1 MDWFRK
7 QVSPRLRD
15 TDNQKEVEE
24 AREKAKE
31 SGQASVFEYEDVN
44 ATNPGGDASA
54 SPSAKALAK
63 KKANEHRAQTA
74 VFSISHRKLGKLA
87 EQIAGKPVD
96 SAILQ
101 MMFSEKRASSRIKSM
116 LAHAKVNAISRG
128 LEEEKLVISEA
139 WVNKGPGGAMAK
151 RLEIKGR
158 SKMGIRKKY
167 KAKMV
172 VMLREGLTVEEKK
185 AKDREV
191 KLRRIVSAGFVREDI
206 PIRNPSSTWAW

>member
-1 MDWFRK
+1 
-7 QVSPRLRD
+7 
-15 TDNQKEVEE
+15 
-24 AREKAKE
+24 
-31 SGQASVFEYEDVN
+31 
-44 ATNPGGDASA
+44 
-54 SPSAKALAK
+54 
-63 KKANEHRAQTA
+63 
-74 VFSISHRKLGKLA
+74 
-87 EQIAGKPVD
+87 
-96 SAILQ
+96 
-101 MMFSEKRASSRIKSM
+101 
-116 LAHAKVNAISRG
+116 
-128 LEEEKLVISEA
+128 
-139 WVNKGPGGAMAK
+139 MAK